1 MNSVEPEQDG
11 PNSFERQAHEK
22 PPGLVAEFW
31 EFLVTN
37 KRWWLIPI
45 VVSLVL
51 FGLLLA
57 LASQSVIAPLI
68 YPLF

>member
-1 MNSVEPEQDG
+1 MTTDKDPED
-11 PNSFERQAHEK
+11 FEHLANEQ
-22 PPGLVAEFW
+22 PPGLFGEFW

-45 VVSLVL
+45 VVALAL
-51 FGLLLA
+51 FGILVVLT
-57 LASQSVIAPLI
+57 SQSVIAPFI